1 MTTQLERKRLALLAL
16 PVVVT
21 APLIVLCSAA
31 LGWPAWVGVVIVAGA
46 ALVVVLGIL
55 GIAKF
60 RGLPQRFSALLL
72 PAAVIVT
79 AVVAVGTAIVMYGQW
94 WLPEQRYQQDVRAVS
109 AQSSRLAELLTSVS
123 PDSRSGYLDRL
134 RPLVVEG
141 ATDELKTKVLDPMPA
156 DLVQKGVVRA
166 VGVQAIVDDAASAV
180 VVVAPTPPPQNN
192 AAYPDDTTDIVL
204 WFFLIRQDGQWK
216 LKNMAPMFA

>member
-1 MTTQLERKRLALLAL
+1 M
-16 PVVVT
+16 
-21 APLIVLCSAA
+21 
-31 LGWPAWVGVVIVAGA
+31 AGA

-94 WLPEQRYQQDVRAVS
+94 WLREQRYQQDVRAVS

-134 RPLVVEG
+134 RPLLVEG